1 MQWRGRRGSSN
12 VEDQRGRS
20 SPGGGFPGGFGR
32 RPGGFPGQG
41 FPGGGRR
48 ISLPRS
54 KAGWVVFLVVIG
66 ISIFAAQQE
75 RSVGPG
81 GAGGSGG
88 ALIQADREAGQFA
101 SVVLADTEEVWARR
115 FQDELGRRY
124 DPPTLVLF
132 SGSVRSGCGGAS
144 AASGPF
150 YCPLDEKAYLDTDFF
165 DALERRLGARGDF
178 AAAYVI
184 AHEVGHHVQNELG
197 MLERAQAMKAGLDEA
212 GANAVQVK
220 VELMADCLAG
230 VWAREAQRMFGS
242 LDEGDVDEALN
253 AASRIGDDTL
263 QREAGRTVRPE
274 TFQHGTSA
282 DRKAWFATG
291 WNEATIAACDTF

>member
-12 VEDQRGRS
+12 VEDRRGETPSRGGF
-20 SPGGGFPGGFGR
+20 GGGFPGGFGR
-32 RPGGFPGQG
+32 RPGGFPGS
-41 FPGGGRR
+41 GRR

-54 KAGWVVFLVVIG
+54 KAGWVVFLVFVG
-66 ISIFAAQQE
+66 ISLFAAQQQE
-75 RSVGPG
+75 
-81 GAGGSGG
+81 GGSGG
-88 ALIQADREAGQFA
+88 PLTQADRDAGEFA
-101 SVVLADTEEVWARR
+101 SVVLADTEEVWDRR
-115 FQDELGRRY
+115 FQEELGRRY

-165 DALERRLGARGDF
+165 DALERDLGAGGDF

-184 AHEVGHHVQNELG
+184 AHEVGHHVQHELG
-197 MLERAQAMKAGLDEA
+197 VLEQAQRMKAGRDEA
-212 GANAVQVK
+212 GANAVQVQ
-220 VELMADCLAG
+220 VELMADCLSG
-230 VWAREAQRMFGS
+230 VWARDAQRMFDS

-274 TFQHGTSA
+274 SFQHGTSA
-282 DRKAWFATG
+282 QRKAAFATG
-291 WNEATIAACDTF
+291 WNEGTLAACNPF